1 MSRITP
7 KQLALEV
14 RSNLVAA
21 GDTRTAARGLTFFK
35 PDDHIHLYGI
45 KSSGVRNI
53 EKEAFGKVRG
63 EWTVS
68 DSVAFCDMMSGDS
81 HFEAKMVGVLL
92 LGRFKSQF
100 TKGMLATVKRWITE
114 GRFRNWAEIDGVAP
128 TLVAPL
134 VETYPDLAVRV
145 KRWTSSRNMWLRRAA
160 VVTFVPLARRGIQMD
175 QAYGIVE
182 DLLDD
187 GHDLMH
193 KACGWLLREA
203 GKADV
208 ARLERFL
215 LTHGPRI
222 PRTTVRY
229 AIERF
234 PDGKRRSLLAQT
246 RGR

>member
-1 MSRITP
+1 MPRITP
-7 KQLALEV
+7 KQLALAA
-14 RSNLVAA
+14 RSSLVAA
-21 GDTRTAARGLTFFK
+21 GDARTAARGLTFFK
-35 PDDHIHLYGI
+35 PADDVCLYGI

-63 EWTVS
+63 EWTVV
-68 DSVAFCDMMSGDS
+68 DAVAFCDTMSLDP

-100 TKGMLATVKRWITE
+100 AKGLLVTARGWITQ
-114 GRFRNWAEIDGVAP
+114 GRFRNWAEIDGLAP
-128 TLVAPL
+128 TVITPL

-145 KRWTSSRNMWLRRAA
+145 GRWTSSRNMWLRRAA
-160 VVTFVPLARRGIQMD
+160 VVTFVPLVRRGIQMD
-175 QAYGIVE
+175 HAYRIVE

-187 GHDLMH
+187 SQDLMH
-193 KACGWLLREA
+193 KACGWLLRES

-234 PDGKRRSLLAQT
+234 PEGKRKSLLAKT
-246 RGR
+246 RG